1 MAVSKDQSSTRVN
14 INIEFPEGL
23 RDFEKRFNLKIP
35 SLMRR
40 IANEGKSFW
49 KTLAGQK
56 LKSSRLAY
64 VRGID
69 IEKTDANTMQ
79 LKLEGF
85 IPYSV
90 EVGRDAFDMKP
101 GFLKNGKYKV
111 VPLNVN
117 RYINMQKPTVFRT
130 VSITSPA
137 ASWQHPGWKGM
148 KLADEVV
155 RELQENIVPRNL
167 EKLFKEMQTI

>member
-1 MAVSKDQSSTRVN
+1 MTVSKEQNASQVN
-14 INIEFPEGL
+14 INVEFPEGL

-35 SLMRR
+35 SMMRR
-40 IANEGKSFW
+40 VANEGKSFW

-56 LKSSRLAY
+56 LKSSRMAY
-64 VRGID
+64 VKGID
-69 IEKTDANTMQ
+69 IEKTDNNTMQ
-79 LKLEGF
+79 LSLSG
-85 IPYSV
+85 YVAYHV

-101 GFLKNGKYKV
+101 GFLKNGRYKV

-130 VSITSPA
+130 VSVNSPA

-155 RELQENIVPRNL
+155 RELQDTIVPRNI
-167 EKLFKEMQTI
+167 EKMFKEMQT